1 MNLNENILRVKE
13 LMGIKE
19 TLDELPKN
27 SYLQLNLR
35 NFNKLKDELK
45 TEFQPFYEKSNG
57 DFVTFLNLIVKK
69 MDKFSPQLQDYI
81 KIDNLLLNSLVSG
94 GGVTLKKGLYD
105 IFKLYSPAENKPK
118 PEKNPCLNDLSE
130 DSVKL
135 VGPVTAK
142 TDKDLR
148 NRWGTQAG
156 SKLFRIVLPDSC
168 QSQLDP
174 LERASLYIT
183 FEPTG
188 NRIHFPTGIPQK
200 FRGSGLGKL
209 IYLKAL
215 DKVGYISSSLG
226 SSPAAKMMYAD
237 LLTDSKYKDRI
248 MGLLLQKQILLIDK
262 TKKQDVLN
270 IFKNFVEGK
279 FTEPEY
285 VNVSPDLKNILGK
298 EYDDWYN
305 SLAGVNTN
313 DLIEKYKDVTPKGG
327 DTVIDVRDGKIYT
340 FQGQWIYDEG
350 KPNAREIISLSGDKY
365 KDKYLDANEKIH
377 LKVISP
383 GKN

>member
-1 MNLNENILRVKE
+1 
-13 LMGIKE
+13 
-19 TLDELPKN
+19 
-27 SYLQLNLR
+27 
-35 NFNKLKDELK
+35 
-45 TEFQPFYEKSNG
+45 
-57 DFVTFLNLIVKK
+57 
-69 MDKFSPQLQDYI
+69 
-81 KIDNLLLNSLVSG
+81 
-94 GGVTLKKGLYD
+94 
-105 IFKLYSPAENKPK
+105 
-118 PEKNPCLNDLSE
+118 
-130 DSVKL
+130 
-135 VGPVTAK
+135 
-142 TDKDLR
+142 
-148 NRWGTQAG
+148 
-156 SKLFRIVLPDSC
+156 
-168 QSQLDP
+168 
-174 LERASLYIT
+174 
-183 FEPTG
+183 
-188 NRIHFPTGIPQK
+188 
-200 FRGSGLGKL
+200 
-209 IYLKAL
+209 
-215 DKVGYISSSLG
+215 
-226 SSPAAKMMYAD
+226 MMYPD